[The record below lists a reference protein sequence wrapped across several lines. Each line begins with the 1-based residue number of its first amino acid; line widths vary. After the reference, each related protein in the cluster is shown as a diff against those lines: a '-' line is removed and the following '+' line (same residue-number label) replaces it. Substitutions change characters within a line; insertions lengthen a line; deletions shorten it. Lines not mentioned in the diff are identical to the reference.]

1 MNPYRTVLTGTD
13 FTAIAEAG
21 VDEGIQL
28 AKRLG
33 AERLH
38 KVHVLDHAMFEPVLV
53 PIAPEAERA
62 ILQEAQD
69 RLTSTHQE
77 VEGLTL
83 SYQTL
88 IGTPARAMSE
98 VARSLPADLIVMS
111 SHGRGG
117 FSKLMLGSVASG
129 LVRSAPCPVLV
140 LGPNRPMPEKTQTV
154 LAAIDR
160 SEVSPRVLEQAPTFA
175 RLEKARL
182 VVLSLLE
189 RALPLSDAQRVKAED
204 EVRAQIERMLSA
216 IGPLDV
222 DVQIEVMSRAP
233 ASQVI
238 KEVTELMGAGM
249 CVLGTS
255 GRGFWHRMIVG
266 STATKVLAES
276 TVPVLVV
283 PYDVREAP
291 AEAPAYSVTETIA
304 AGAGS

>member
-1 MNPYRTVLTGTD
+1 MNAYQTVLTGTD
-13 FTAIAEAG
+13 FTAISEAG
-21 VDEGIQL
+21 AAEGIQL

-33 AERLH
+33 AKRVH
-38 KVHVLDHAMFEPVLV
+38 KVHVVDHAVFEPVL
-53 PIAPEAERA
+53 APMAAEAERA

-69 RLTSTHQE
+69 ELLNTHRE
-77 VEGLTL
+77 VEGLTM

-88 IGTPARAMSE
+88 VGTPARAMSE
-98 VARSLPADLIVMS
+98 VARTLPADLIVMS

-129 LVRSAPCPVLV
+129 LVRCAPCPVLIS
-140 LGPNRPMPEKTQTV
+140 GPERPLPQKTQTV

-160 SEVSPRVLEQAPTFA
+160 SEVSSRVLEQALAFS

-189 RALPLSDAQRVKAED
+189 SGLSFTDAQKAEAEN
-204 EVRAQIERMLSA
+204 EVRAQIERMLA
-216 IGPLDV
+216 AFAPLEV

-233 ASQVI
+233 AAQVI
-238 KEVTELMGAGM
+238 KEVTALMGAGL
-249 CVLGTS
+249 CVVGTS

-276 TVPVLVV
+276 AVPVLVV

-291 AEAPAYSVTETIA
+291 HEQPTYSVTQTFGAA
-304 AGAGS
+304 AGS